1 MQHDQF
7 IGQVQARAR
16 LSSRGEAERATRS
29 VLETLG
35 ERIPEGLADN
45 LAAQLPTEVG
55 EHLRRTEVYGGYGT
69 GERFDRDE
77 FVARVCERSGFDAP
91 RAAFAARVV
100 YEVVDEATQGGVMGK
115 VRDALPDDVQSLVTA
130 GSTGQM
136 HD

>member
-69 GERFDRDE
+69 GERFDKEE
-77 FVARVCERSGFDAP
+77 FVARVCDRSGFDAP
-91 RAAFAARVV
+91 QAAFAARVV
-100 YEVVDEATQGGVMGK
+100 CEVV
-115 VRDALPDDVQSLVTA
+115 
-130 GSTGQM
+130 
-136 HD
+136 